1 MAQMERLTPLSAAFL
16 EAENVDPLASLAIG
30 SLAVFEGPAPDF
42 YDFVKTIEGRLPL
55 IPRYRQR
62 LRNVP
67 FDLAPPAWVDDP
79 EFDVRNQ
86 VRRVALPA
94 PGGRAEIG
102 ELMSREM
109 AVPMD
114 RSNPL
119 WEYLFVEGLEG
130 GQWAL
135 LSKVHHSMVDGVSG
149 TDIYRLVLDAGPEP
163 SPSVPDTWV
172 PEAPVSEVEFT
183 MAALRDL
190 AASPGHL
197 AGAAVRGLR
206 RPWAAA
212 AAGLRS
218 ARGVVEIAGALLPTT
233 RSTLTGPLD
242 GSRRYSWTTADLTRI
257 LAARTALG
265 VTVNDLAL
273 TAVSGGFRRLLESRG
288 EVPHAHTLRT
298 LVPVSTRRPGTEAVP
313 GNEVSLLLPYLPV
326 DLEDPLERLAAVRER
341 VQTLRAHHED
351 EAGGQL
357 TLLSQLAPFPT
368 VSAGIRLGMRF
379 PQRQITTV
387 ATNVPGPRQPLW
399 CLGRRAVEMLPY
411 VPIADRV
418 RIGIVIF
425 SYCDTLTFGL
435 TGDFETV
442 PDLDL
447 LTDGIA
453 ASLEE
458 LLVAA
463 R

>member
-1 MAQMERLTPLSAAFL
+1 MERLTPLSAAFL
-16 EAENVDPLASLAIG
+16 EAENVDPTASLAIG

-42 YDFVKTIEGRLPL
+42 DDFVTAIEGRLPL

-79 EFDVRNQ
+79 AFDVRAQ

-102 ELMSREM
+102 EFMSREM
-109 AVPMD
+109 AAPMD
-114 RSNPL
+114 RRKPL
-119 WEYLFVEGLEG
+119 WEYIFVEGLTDER
-130 GQWAL
+130 WAL

-149 TDIYRLVLDAGPEP
+149 TDLYRLVLDPGPEP
-163 SPSVPDTWV
+163 GPGVPDTWV
-172 PEAPVSEVEFT
+172 PEPPVSELQFT
-183 MAALRDL
+183 LAALRDL

-206 RPWAAA
+206 SPWTAA

-218 ARGVVEIAGALLPTT
+218 ARGVIEIAGALLPTT

-242 GSRRYSWTTADLTRI
+242 GDRRYSWTTVDLTRI
-257 LAARTALG
+257 LTARTALG
-265 VTVNDLAL
+265 VTVNDVALA
-273 TAVSGGFRRLLESRG
+273 AVAGGFRRLLESRG
-288 EVPHAHTLRT
+288 EVPHPHTLRT
-298 LVPVSTRRPGTEAVP
+298 LVPVSTRRPGTEDVP

-326 DLEDPLERLAAVRER
+326 DIEDPLERLAAIRER
-341 VQTLRAHHED
+341 VQSLRAHHED
-351 EAGGQL
+351 EAGGRL
-357 TLLSQLAPFPT
+357 TLLSELAPFPP

-387 ATNVPGPRQPLW
+387 ATNVPGPRVPLW
-399 CLGRRAVEMLPY
+399 CLGRRALEMLPY

-435 TGDFETV
+435 TGDFESV
-442 PDLDL
+442 PDLDV
-447 LTDGIA
+447 LTDGIT
-453 ASLEE
+453 ASVEE
-458 LLVAA
+458 LVAA
-463 R
+463 AR